1 MSCKTESWREVFE
14 RARVIP
20 PHSQTVR
27 QSQEAHLTASH
38 GFQILLNRV
47 TGPHIQQTAEATSEI
62 DRGVTYQL
70 RVTLFDR
77 NHLHFFGKTWKSSNQ
92 RMKSNHKIQFNEIM
106 YLHTSLRVP
115 AIVAVV
121 EVVALSDRPDGS
133 QQALGCGF
141 SVLEMFAARGEEQ
154 AGGGAGGDRRLILHH
169 GTPRELLHPKF
180 KGAVE
185 YGGLL
190 KAIDGARVECVVK
203 GHPALGSMVHLLP
216 ENRLVSGQDNI
227 PGLAPSPTGDAL
239 LRPKLLKRTPY
250 CLSRLTVSLQ
260 PSLDRFES
268 QLLQLVSA
276 DWDATSEASSEFS
289 PTVRVFLCGGEA
301 SREARNSQYDNALT
315 FFIVLIISSDALDSQ
330 TLSVSGI

>member
-1 MSCKTESWREVFE
+1 INEGIFTT
-14 RARVIP
+14 ARVIP

-47 TGPHIQQTAEATSEI
+47 TGPHIQQVYLCLHTSL
-62 DRGVTYQL
+62 YFPL

-141 SVLEMFAARGEEQ
+141 SVLEMFAGRGEEH
-154 AGGGAGGDRRLILHH
+154 AGAVGDRRLILHH

-185 YGGLL
+185 CKNLSPL
-190 KAIDGARVECVVK
+190 

-216 ENRLVSGQDNI
+216 ENRLVSGLDNI
-227 PGLAPSPTGDAL
+227 PGLAPSPTG
-239 LRPKLLKRTPY
+239 KH
-250 CLSRLTVSLQ
+250 Q
-260 PSLDRFES
+260 
-268 QLLQLVSA
+268 
-276 DWDATSEASSEFS
+276 
-289 PTVRVFLCGGEA
+289 
-301 SREARNSQYDNALT
+301 
-315 FFIVLIISSDALDSQ
+315 
-330 TLSVSGI
+330 